1 MSSDLTNA
9 STVEESNVKVVRTET
24 NEYGES
30 IQTVRPYSLSTKTTE
45 EIVGN
50 LVNKFQYKTKSVN
63 ASEHELNAVQQAFG
77 SSLADELIK
86 TYDGSHLVSDSQ
98 QDLIGERYLA
108 EQIKLIEEQQKNS
121 SVLNKWGHLLYEGDG
136 PKLKSGSNVL
146 TTVTEVTSQNTST
159 VQRAPSVSQTV
170 LSNQNTIET
179 QATNI
184 DNGKSDESILN
195 EIIGQVKR
203 EQDRLYREQA
213 LKEEMDKIRSDID
226 AQSSERT
233 YEEQTRAHVEA
244 RLQAAKAFIEEEERQ
259 SELSKNSEIKPNAH
273 KFEPQLPT
281 SRSFAEA
288 ASSPSYV
295 SSSHL
300 KSVTLES
307 YNTPEFKAMLD
318 HILKPVTIPIEHT
331 NMPPDWPSP
340 EKIASL
346 AQPIYIPAPL
356 PIVIPAPNM
365 QFEKDMKN
373 WPENAIKPII
383 THFPKPVQS
392 IASDQLKFQDFGI
405 RQLDA
410 NHGI

>member
-1 MSSDLTNA
+1 
-9 STVEESNVKVVRTET
+9 
-24 NEYGES
+24 
-30 IQTVRPYSLSTKTTE
+30 
-45 EIVGN
+45 
-50 LVNKFQYKTKSVN
+50 
-63 ASEHELNAVQQAFG
+63 LNAVQQAFG

-213 LKEEMDKIRSDID
+213 LKEEMDKIRVKIHDRINCFLRGLSN
-226 AQSSERT
+226 
-233 YEEQTRAHVEA
+233 
-244 RLQAAKAFIEEEERQ
+244 FIE
-259 SELSKNSEIKPNAH
+259 
-273 KFEPQLPT
+273 
-281 SRSFAEA
+281 
-288 ASSPSYV
+288 
-295 SSSHL
+295 
-300 KSVTLES
+300 
-307 YNTPEFKAMLD
+307 FKL
-318 HILKPVTIPIEHT
+318 VG
-331 NMPPDWPSP
+331 
-340 EKIASL
+340 
-346 AQPIYIPAPL
+346 Y
-356 PIVIPAPNM
+356 
-365 QFEKDMKN
+365 
-373 WPENAIKPII
+373 
-383 THFPKPVQS
+383 
-392 IASDQLKFQDFGI
+392 
-405 RQLDA
+405 
-410 NHGI
+410 